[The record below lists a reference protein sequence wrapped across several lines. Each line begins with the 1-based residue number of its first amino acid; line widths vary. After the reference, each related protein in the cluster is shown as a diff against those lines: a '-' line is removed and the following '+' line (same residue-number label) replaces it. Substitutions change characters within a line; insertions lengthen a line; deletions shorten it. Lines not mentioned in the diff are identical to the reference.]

1 MMINLKEFAKI
12 NITLGIIFLFIL
24 LVNNDLT
31 IPLPI
36 VVMITLG
43 YLCSAI
49 SCHVDLFSIS
59 VKHHKIVYYFITLLG
74 ITVIAKH
81 YSSAL

>member
-1 MMINLKEFAKI
+1 MINLKEFAKI

-24 LVNNDLT
+24 LVNNDVK

-36 VVMITLG
+36 VALITLG

-49 SCHVDLFSIS
+49 SCHVNLFSIS

-74 ITVIAKH
+74 SIIIAKH

>member
-1 MMINLKEFAKI
+1 MINLKEFAKI

-24 LVNNDLT
+24 LVNKDVT
-31 IPLPI
+31 IPIPI
-36 VVMITLG
+36 IVMITLG

-49 SCHVDLFSIS
+49 SCNVNLFSIS
-59 VKHHKIVYYFITLLG
+59 VKHHKIVYYFIVLMG
-74 ITVIAKH
+74 IFIIAKH